1 MNLCQSL
8 AGNVF
13 IIPAT
18 AITLGT
24 PALADGNDGQIVLR
38 GRYSPCSYYKSLLW
52 STFCRPLGA
61 PWWPGAP
68 SSGLPNLFTSCACLT
83 TLLSPNPH
91 LSDYSPAIKPPDPV
105 FTPLLILSKDPLI
118 DSQCHSVSSCRRWV
132 PLAHF
137 PVTPSAYMLQQEE
150 GLLGQRQVP
159 PQRPRSPVTR
169 RQ

>member
-1 MNLCQSL
+1 MSHDLPHYL
-8 AGNVF
+8 V
-13 IIPAT
+13 IDRRL
-18 AITLGT
+18 LGT
-24 PALADGNDGQIVLR
+24 PALADGNDNMGQIVLR
-38 GRYSPCSYYKSLLW
+38 GRYSHCSYYKSLLW

-68 SSGLPNLFTSCACLT
+68 SSWLPCLFTSCACLT

-150 GLLGQRQVP
+150 GLLGQGQVP